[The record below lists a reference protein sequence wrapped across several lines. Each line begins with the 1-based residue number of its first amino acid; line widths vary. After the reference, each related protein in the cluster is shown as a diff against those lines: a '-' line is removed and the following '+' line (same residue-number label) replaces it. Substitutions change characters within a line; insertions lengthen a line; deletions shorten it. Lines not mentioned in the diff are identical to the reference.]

1 MVTKPIRAV
10 YFDIGETLVD
20 RSREYAA
27 VARSV
32 NVSPNT
38 FSAVLGAMIAQ
49 GGGVDETFAH
59 FGITREASRAI
70 ASVPI
75 TDEDLYPDARQTCS
89 ACTTRDSGS
98 ASSAISPP
106 VSPTSCARSTCP
118 SMRSR
123 RPPSGASANRVPPSS
138 IGSSRRPRVD
148 AEQIVYVGD
157 QLENDVVAPLRAG
170 LQPIRLLRGPW
181 GALARDVTIEAQ
193 CLAVVGNLGELADL
207 LTGATGRLEPPTA
220 QAAATAIGP

>member
-38 FSAVLGAMIAQ
+38 FSAVLGAMIAR

-59 FGITREASRAI
+59 FGITREASRGI

-75 TDEDLYPDARQTCS
+75 TDEDLYPDARESLQRLHD
-89 ACTTRDSGS
+89 AQLWIG
-98 ASSAISPP
+98 
-106 VSPTSCARSTCP
+106 VVGNQ
-118 SMRSR
+118 
-123 RPPSGASANRVPPSS
+123 PSGVADELRALHLPVDQIATSAEWGVSKPSPAFFDRIIES
-138 IGSSRRPRVD
+138 AAVG

-157 QLENDVVAPLRAG
+157 QLENDVLAPLRAG
-170 LQPIRLLRGPW
+170 LQPVRLLRGPW

-193 CLAVVGNLGELADL
+193 CLAVIDNLSELADL
-207 LTGATGRLEPPTA
+207 LTRASWGLGR
-220 QAAATAIGP
+220 